1 MILAINRWVWVFSA
15 LGIFARHVDAKA
27 SQAYTYAADRTVNH
41 EIHAVPAPGPVTIDG
56 VLDEWDTLGGI
67 LACKD
72 VNRVLDRYA
81 TWFYM
86 MYDRDALYV
95 AARVTDHTPM
105 VNDFDP
111 RFEERICHRGDTVFF
126 RFQSGEHYSNFF
138 VYYWTQ
144 GQQPAVVL
152 ASGRAWH
159 KDEQFRDG
167 LAAGCEVAF
176 DKFADGTGYFVEMR
190 IPWAVI
196 TGDKN
201 RTPPQ
206 AGDQFPGSVGTYWNG
221 QLPRSI
227 YEFNYFDLSDRDQS
241 PPKTWWYPKV
251 WGTVKLSRHGDLELP
266 TPPWLTRV
274 PVSESKP
281 GPVAVRYDLPHD
293 AHVTI
298 VVEDEQGE
306 RIRNLIADTPRAAG
320 ANTDAWDG
328 RDDEGNLVAPGSYRA
343 RGLWHPEFDALY
355 QFAYG
360 SPGAPAW
367 ETADGTGSWISDYSP
382 CSVATDGQSVFVSG
396 LYLDCGVGTVRLTED
411 GRREWGLRPPS
422 MIKDPVAAVDEKY
435 LYLACG
441 REAHYQY
448 DKRGDKSQPDD
459 TILFSRIDKE
469 SGNPV
474 AFEGET
480 RPFVPLTTV
489 EPMTGLPYESYGEIV
504 ERGAFRAEIMAGR
517 VKGLAV
523 GPARAFIA
531 SYFEDEVLV
540 VDKSTGKLLNRF
552 SVPRPAGLEW
562 ISPDELLVVSAE
574 EKKVLRMDP
583 DTGETSPVVN
593 SGLEAP
599 MDLAVDADGNIFVS
613 DWGRAMCVKVFSREG
628 TFLHAVGKEGGRAWI
643 GSFDPSGMLNPFGID
658 IDSRGRL
665 WVVEFDG
672 LPRRISV
679 WGADGEFEKEFIA
692 AGSYAG
698 SICWILP
705 DQPERAIAS
714 GGVFELDWDRGQY
727 RLLET
732 LWRPV
737 HRDAH
742 FGPYQDAHT
751 RHQVTI
757 NGRSLLVSQT
767 GKSFVAISEQKGDR
781 HQPLAA
787 VGSVA
792 GLFAS
797 TRGKY
802 GQLHV
807 TGLRY
812 LTVPTWIRDHLYW
825 SDEVNRYIAEN
836 HPEAFDGTFYPSR
849 VIWWNKGDYFSRT
862 GVKSEHGAPSPTTNF
877 TWSDRNGDGLVQ
889 QEEVTYFEAPGMGP
903 TGFEGGWTVGVT
915 PDLTIYQKS
924 IDGGFNVWKLPVV
937 DWTESGAPV
946 YDGPHAE
953 LIIQDPDHGFS
964 NCLWADSRGNL
975 LSNSTGGMMM
985 YSPDGKRLW
994 RYPNPYAGVHA
1005 SHTAPMSDRGMLI
1018 GPLFVIGSLQ
1028 VEGLGEVFA
1037 FNGNLGQAFL
1047 MTTDGLYVGSLFRD
1061 VRSTP
1066 DALSAKPV
1074 RGESHRDTT
1083 MGGEWFGGQLF
1094 RNPRDGKPY
1103 IVGEH
1108 HSAGG
1113 NCIYELTGLDEAKR
1127 LADIEILFSPEAY
1140 AEAQAMAG
1148 PGSAT
1153 EEQEDP
1159 LVVQMGRPTSAV
1171 TIDGIGNEYDSGT
1184 EAVAR
1189 FRKDDAHQATAMAS
1203 YDDSNLYLFYSVQ
1216 DASPLQNSGRL
1227 GINELFK
1234 SGDCVLF
1241 ELGTIRD
1248 VEDTSSKLQRGDWRL
1263 LLAKKEN
1270 EHIAVLY
1277 NYVRD
1282 STNTWIEI
1290 SSGLGTLRVDEFKV
1304 IAGARIATRLTKSGY
1319 TLEASIP
1326 LDELGFLPEPGK
1338 DFRGDFGVVYSDLKG
1353 TTNRLRMHWAT
1364 RDTGLVSDAYNEAQ
1378 VKPAQW
1384 GRIRIR

>member
-1 MILAINRWVWVFSA
+1 MNTRAIVIPATLLILH
-15 LGIFARHVDAKA
+15 LGAPTIAQQTSNF
-27 SQAYTYAADRTVNH
+27 
-41 EIHAVPAPGPVTIDG
+41 EIPAVPAPGPVTIDG
-56 VLDEWDTLGGI
+56 GLDDWDLSGGI
-67 LACKD
+67 LMCYDLETLIDTHSVKASLMYDEAFLYAAFQFKD
-72 VNRVLDRYA
+72 RTPMLNLVDPDIESGMGWRSDCVQFRFWTDADKPIGPGGALIAHLDCWYFTEGGHPAARLTHHNISRGKEGMEMVIRNALGKGADAAFHEDADGQGYVQEVRVAWELIRRTGERYVAGESYRMGQECFWGDGTARKWIQHRLTDLINREKPQREFFWSNHNAWGTVTLSPKGNLKPLPSVSNPAQLEQRRLERYA
-81 TWFYM
+81 TRGPVPIA
-86 MYDRDALYV
+86 YDV
-95 AARVTDHTPM
+95 P
-105 VNDFDP
+105 
-111 RFEERICHRGDTVFF
+111 
-126 RFQSGEHYSNFF
+126 
-138 VYYWTQ
+138 
-144 GQQPAVVL
+144 
-152 ASGRAWH
+152 
-159 KDEQFRDG
+159 
-167 LAAGCEVAF
+167 
-176 DKFADGTGYFVEMR
+176 ADGY
-190 IPWAVI
+190 
-196 TGDKN
+196 
-201 RTPPQ
+201 
-206 AGDQFPGSVGTYWNG
+206 
-221 QLPRSI
+221 
-227 YEFNYFDLSDRDQS
+227 
-241 PPKTWWYPKV
+241 
-251 WGTVKLSRHGDLELP
+251 
-266 TPPWLTRV
+266 
-274 PVSESKP
+274 
-281 GPVAVRYDLPHD
+281 
-293 AHVTI
+293 VTI
-298 VVEDEQGE
+298 VVEDEQGG

-367 ETADGTGSWISDYSP
+367 ETADGTGAWISDYAS

-448 DKRGDKSQPDD
+448 DKRGDKSQPED

-469 SGNPV
+469 TGKPV

-613 DWGRAMCVKVFSREG
+613 DWGRAMCGKVFSREG

-679 WGADGEFEKEFIA
+679 WGADGAFEKEFIA

-705 DQPERAIAS
+705 EQPERTIAS

-787 VGSVA
+787 MGQVA

-825 SDEVNRYIAEN
+825 SDEVNQYIAE
-836 HPEAFDGTFYPSR
+836 HYPEAFDGTFYPPYP
-849 VIWWNKGDYFSRT
+849 IWWNKGDYFSKT

-889 QEEVTYFEAPGMGP
+889 QEEVTYFEVPGMGP
-903 TGFEGGWTVGVT
+903 TGFEGGYTVGVA

-924 IDGGFNVWKLPVV
+924 MDGGFNVWKLPVV

-946 YDGPHAE
+946 YDGPNAE
-953 LIIQDPDHGFS
+953 LIIQDPDHGIS
-964 NCLWADSRGNL
+964 NSLWADSRGNL

-985 YSPDGKRLW
+985 FSPDGNLLW
-994 RYPNPYAGVHA
+994 RYPNPFAGVHA
-1005 SHTAPMSDRGMLI
+1005 SHNATRSDRGMLI

-1061 VRSTP
+1061 VRSAP
-1066 DALSAKPV
+1066 DALPAKPV
-1074 RGESHRDTT
+1074 RGESHRNMT

-1094 RNPRDGKPY
+1094 RNPRDGKSY

-1113 NCIYELTGLDEAKR
+1113 NCIYELTGLDEARR
-1127 LADIEILFSPEAY
+1127 LDDIEITFTPEAH
-1140 AEAQAMAG
+1140 AEAQAMAD

-1153 EEQEDP
+1153 EEQEKS

-1171 TIDGIGNEYDSGT
+1171 TVDGIGNEYDSGT

-1189 FRKDDAHQATAMAS
+1189 FRKDDAHQATATVA
-1203 YDDSNLYLFYSVQ
+1203 YDDSNLYLFYSVH
-1216 DASPLQNSGRL
+1216 DDSPLKNSGRH

-1241 ELGTIRD
+1241 ELGTLRD
-1248 VEDTSSKLQRGDWRL
+1248 ADDTSSKVQRGDWRL

-1270 EHIAVLY
+1270 EHVAVLY
-1277 NYVRD
+1277 NYVSD
-1282 STNTWIEI
+1282 STNTWIEV
-1290 SSGLGTLRVDEFKV
+1290 SSGLGALRIDEFKK
-1304 IAGARIATRLTKSGY
+1304 ITRARIATRSSLNQLGP
-1319 TLEASIP
+1319 ASP
-1326 LDELGFLPEPGK
+1326 LRQPTP
-1338 DFRGDFGVVYSDLKG
+1338 
-1353 TTNRLRMHWAT
+1353 
-1364 RDTGLVSDAYNEAQ
+1364 VS
-1378 VKPAQW
+1378 P
-1384 GRIRIR
+1384 IR